1 MDSDSFYSFWLRVI
15 RAIRPTVSA
24 SRGTGIRT
32 GTRRRNRRRT
42 FSANPGRARG
52 GGTAARAR
60 DRTPVAFLGS
70 ANLVRGSMN
79 LPVHCGLLP
88 YDEKSK
94 EDLAKAKQ
102 GAKGK
107 KATKVKKK

>member
-1 MDSDSFYSFWLRVI
+1 MAAGEEEEESDDEREFGWVDKPDEHGVIKYQQKMAPGGPLTGRMFEFRVRQTELKSRELRTHLP
-15 RAIRPTVSA
+15 A
-24 SRGTGIRT
+24 
-32 GTRRRNRRRT
+32 
-42 FSANPGRARG
+42 
-52 GGTAARAR
+52 
-60 DRTPVAFLGS
+60 VA
-70 ANLVRGSMN
+70 
-79 LPVHCGLLP
+79 HGLLP